1 MKNKLQKTNM
11 TRFDHRARKL
21 GVIGALIMAATFALC
36 VPVAAS
42 LISSNKAVTIEIQ
55 KLQNESSETPT
66 TYTLERK

>member
-21 GVIGALIMAATFALC
+21 GIIGALIMAATFALC

-42 LISSNKAVTIEIQ
+42 LISSNKCPGQDITIFFKDGRICFSFLH
-55 KLQNESSETPT
+55 KSC
-66 TYTLERK
+66 R

>member
-1 MKNKLQKTNM
+1 
-11 TRFDHRARKL
+11 
-21 GVIGALIMAATFALC
+21 MAATFALC

-42 LISSNKAVTIEIQ
+42 LISSNKAVTVEIQ